1 MPGEVK
7 WLARPKHAIL
17 AAMGKLNLRALL
29 SASAVILTLNLLFF
43 NYSQHVMLPLLG
55 ALLLLATLIG
65 LGDGL
70 AGLFGTRD
78 PNIMEKTALG
88 LMAATAYFFLLCSL
102 KILNPLAVVLFFV
115 VSLAVAIQ
123 RCLISKSRSVGCGG
137 LRTFFSRPL
146 SEYSVFLLPLVYA
159 ALPPSFYDS
168 LVYHLGIPNLYLQS
182 GGFIPTPHF
191 VFANTF
197 IYYEISLIPA
207 VYLGDLVPRLFHF
220 LLGSIFVLAVA
231 DEAVE
236 HWGVKKKLPLILAL
250 VSLPMTLFLLVTCK
264 NDMAGAI
271 FIFLAV
277 MRFRRGDWK
286 LSALFW
292 GFAVGCKYSNLV
304 PLALFVLLAFKPWR
318 KADLKK
324 LLFMGL
330 IVLLAVSPLLIKNFH
345 FTGNPVF
352 PFLNGIF
359 PSANWDDGL
368 FRGFQKEVGVIVHSP
383 ADVLRLPY
391 DLSFFN
397 HGYGGLVGP
406 LFLAFLP
413 FLLLGPV
420 ADKKWLLWSLLVLAA
435 TPFYTSSLRYAYIV
449 FVVLA
454 IFAVR
459 AYEAAGGWVLKA
471 VFCLLVA
478 LNFVMGFAMLEKF
491 YQAHSLLSGTYSPE
505 QYREHF
511 FPTYPAYAYVNRQ
524 APPGAKALVVGEA
537 RSFYLK
543 RPYQL
548 SSAHDPSIV
557 KKYLGAARDAND
569 FVAAVRADG
578 FSYLIINFSE
588 LERLQKHYGIMIVA
602 EKEKLLLFLR
612 ALTPEFRQGPL
623 GVYRMR

>member
-1 MPGEVK
+1 
-7 WLARPKHAIL
+7 
-17 AAMGKLNLRALL
+17 MGKLNLRALL
-29 SASAVILTLNLLFF
+29 SASAVILALNLLFF
-43 NYSQHVMLPLLG
+43 NYSQQVMLPLLG
-55 ALLLLATLIG
+55 ALLLLAALIG

-78 PNIMEKTALG
+78 PNIMEKAALG
-88 LMAATAYFFLLCSL
+88 LMAATAYFFLVCSL
-102 KILNPLAVVLFFV
+102 RILNPLTVVLFFAV
-115 VSLAVAIQ
+115 ALAVSIR
-123 RCLISKSRSVGCGG
+123 RCFISQGRPAGCGG
-137 LRTFFSRPL
+137 LGIFFSRPL

-159 ALPPSFYDS
+159 ALPPTFYDS

-197 IYYEISLIPA
+197 IYFEISLIPA
-207 VYLGDLVPRLFHF
+207 VFLGDLVPRLFHF
-220 LLGSIFVLAVA
+220 LLGALFILAVA

-236 HWGVKKKLPLILAL
+236 HWGVKKKLPFILAL

-286 LSALFW
+286 LSAAFW
-292 GFAVGCKYSNLV
+292 GFAVGIKYSNLL
-304 PLALFVLLAFKPWR
+304 PLALFVLVAFKPWR
-318 KADLKK
+318 KDEFKK
-324 LLFMGL
+324 LLFTGL
-330 IVLLAVSPLLIKNFH
+330 IVLLAVSPLLIKNSH

-359 PSANWDDGL
+359 PSAYWDDGL
-368 FRGFQKEVGVIVHSP
+368 FRGFQQEVGVMVHSP

-406 LFLAFLP
+406 FFLAFLP

-420 ADKKWLLWSLLVLAA
+420 RDKKWLVWSLLVLAA
-435 TPFYTSSLRYAYIV
+435 VPFYTSSLRYAYIV

-459 AYEAAGGWVLKA
+459 AIEAAGGKILKA

-478 LNFVMGFAMLEKF
+478 LNLVMGFAILEKF
-491 YQAHSLLSGTYSPE
+491 YQAHSLLGGTYSPE
-505 QYREHF
+505 RYREHF
-511 FPTYPAYAYVNRQ
+511 FPTYPAFAYVNRQ
-524 APPGAKALVVGEA
+524 APPGAMVLIVGEA
-537 RSFYLK
+537 RNFYLK
-543 RPYQL
+543 RPYRL
-548 SSAHDPSIV
+548 SSAHDPCIV
-557 KKYLGAARDAND
+557 KKYLGAARDANG
-569 FVAAVRADG
+569 FVAAVHADG
-578 FSYLIINFSE
+578 FSYLIVNFSE
-588 LERLQKHYGIMIVA
+588 LERLQAMYTILTAA

-612 ALTPEFRQGPL
+612 TLTPEFRQGPL
-623 GVYRMR
+623 GVYRMG